1 MQTKEAVRRW
11 YVVHKWTGL
20 VSTLFVLIACIT
32 GLPLVFHHEIDHWL
46 GGDVESG
53 RVAEVA
59 APTLDELLSNA
70 REERPGMHVQLVTN
84 DPGAP
89 EVMYVAMGES
99 VAAPVV
105 EAEILQF
112 DKATGT
118 LLGGDRYDEGFMGF
132 MLRLHIELFAG
143 LPGTLFL
150 GVMSMVFLVALVS
163 GVVLYAP
170 FMRERAFAVI
180 RLDQGPRTRWFDLH
194 NALGIVLLVWIFVVS
209 LTGIINTWGFPLIQY
224 WQIAE
229 MQGLIADDEA
239 TAADT
244 GGRLSSLDEAVA
256 AGLEARPGMS
266 LFFAVFPGTELS
278 SPDHYIVFY
287 NGNDPLSSRLFQPV
301 IVNAWSGEMIAAP
314 DMPWYINMLLL
325 SQPLHFGDY
334 GGLGLKI
341 AWALLDV
348 GMIIVLWSGL
358 VLWWRKRA
366 EMPEIDLV
374 PSRVAA

>member
-11 YVVHKWTGL
+11 YVVHKWTSL

-46 GGDVESG
+46 GGGAEPG
-53 RVAEVA
+53 PVAEGA
-59 APTLDELLSNA
+59 APTLDELLANA
-70 REERPGMHVQLVTN
+70 REQRPGRHVQLVTN
-84 DPGAP
+84 DPGEP

-99 VAAPVV
+99 AGAPVV
-105 EAEILQF
+105 EAELLKF
-112 DKATGT
+112 DKATGA
-118 LLGGDRYDEGFMGF
+118 LLDGGRYDEGFMGF
-132 MLRLHIELFAG
+132 MLRLHVELFAG

-163 GVVLYAP
+163 GAVLYAP

-224 WQIAE
+224 WQISE
-229 MQGLIADDEA
+229 MQGLIADDQA
-239 TAADT
+239 TSADT

-256 AGLEARPGMS
+256 AGLEARPGKS

-287 NGNDPLSSRLFQPV
+287 NGNEPLSSRLFQPV

-314 DMPWYINMLLL
+314 DMPWYITMLLL

-366 EMPEIDLV
+366 EMPEIELV
-374 PSRVAA
+374 PTEAAA

>member
-11 YVVHKWTGL
+11 YVVHKWTSL
-20 VSTLFVLIACIT
+20 VSTLFVLVACIT
-32 GLPLVFHHEIDHWL
+32 GLPLVFHHEIDHWF
-46 GGDVESG
+46 GDGVESG
-53 RVAEVA
+53 QVA
-59 APTLDELLSNA
+59 AATELSLDELLAHA

-84 DPGAP
+84 DPGTP
-89 EVMYVAMGES
+89 ESMYVAMGES

-112 DKATGT
+112 DKATGA
-118 LLGGDRYDEGFMGF
+118 LLDGGRYDEGFMGF
-132 MLRLHIELFAG
+132 MTRLHIELFAG

-170 FMRERAFAVI
+170 FMRDRAFAVI

-224 WQIAE
+224 WQISE
-229 MQGLIADDEA
+229 MQGLIADDGA
-239 TAADT
+239 TAADA

-256 AGLEARPGMS
+256 AGLEARPGKS

-287 NGNDPLSSRLFQPV
+287 NGNEPLSSRLFQPV

-334 GGLGLKI
+334 GGLGLKV

-348 GMIIVLWSGL
+348 GMIVVLWSGL

-374 PSRVAA
+374 PSRAPA

>member
-1 MQTKEAVRRW
+1 MLTKEGVRRW
-11 YVVHKWTGL
+11 YIVHKWTSL
-20 VSTLFVLIACIT
+20 ISTLFVLIACIT
-32 GLPLVFHHEIDHWL
+32 GLPLVFHHEIDDWF
-46 GGDVESG
+46 GE
-53 RVAEVA
+53 RAEASAIA
-59 APTLDELLSNA
+59 APPTLDELLSNA
-70 REERPGMHVQLVTN
+70 RDARPGMHVQLVTN
-84 DPGAP
+84 DPQAP

-99 VAAPVV
+99 VDAPVTQ
-105 EAEILQF
+105 AELLQF

-118 LLGGDRYDEGFMGF
+118 LLSGGRYDEGFMGF
-132 MLRLHIELFAG
+132 MLRLHVELFAG

-150 GVMSMVFLVALVS
+150 GVMSMVFLAALVT

-180 RLDQGPRTRWFDLH
+180 RLDQGSRTRWFDLH
-194 NALGIVLLVWIFVVS
+194 NALGIVLMVWIFVVS
-209 LTGIINTWGFPLIQY
+209 LTGIINTWGFPMIQY

-229 MQGLIADDEA
+229 MQGLIGDDDA

-256 AGLEARPGMS
+256 VGLEAQPGRS
-266 LFFAVFPGTELS
+266 LLFAVYPGTELS
-278 SPDHYIVFY
+278 SPDHYILFY
-287 NGNDPLSSRLFQPV
+287 VGNEPLSSRLFQPV

-314 DMPWYINMLLL
+314 DMPWYITMLLL

-358 VLWWRKRA
+358 VLWWRKRS

-374 PSRVAA
+374 PSGAPA